1 MAVLRPFNKLPMLN
15 SGVLL
20 LVGSDEALQRKLAEA
35 ILQEKKNFN
44 ISIHLATSLPLPS
57 ERDHLRPRIDLV
69 VFMID
74 IKSKYSLKNVETSLP
89 YVDASF
95 FLGKVC
101 FLVTGVGRV
110 NACSIEMNAICKLGE
125 TYCSPV
131 LFCELELEEIR
142 VSTAQRLL
150 RMLQICAGHVPGVS
164 ALSFASLMR
173 NSNAFSYILEEKDF
187 TCQAQDS
194 PSNAACGADQR

>member
-1 MAVLRPFNKLPMLN
+1 MAVLRPFDKLPALN

-35 ILQEKKNFN
+35 MLQESKDFN

-74 IKSKYSLKNVETSLP
+74 IKSKYSLKNVETSLAH
-89 YVDASF
+89 VDASF

-110 NACSIEMNAICKLGE
+110 NACSIEMNAVCKLGE
-125 TYCSPV
+125 AYCSPV
-131 LFCELELEEIR
+131 LFCELELEGIR
-142 VSTAQRLL
+142 VATAQRLV
-150 RMLQICAGHVPGVS
+150 RMLGICAGHIPGVS
-164 ALSFASLMR
+164 ALSFVSLMR
-173 NSNAFSYILEEKDF
+173 KSD
-187 TCQAQDS
+187 D
-194 PSNAACGADQR
+194 D